1 MEGPTATPIS
11 GDFVRE
17 AHGITQSGI
26 GEVCGAYH
34 LYGRVS
40 LLRTLQAVLLA
51 NAGFLAAIAAKETR
65 ARMHNLLCWATGRG
79 EPERCTPLW
88 GERKEAPG
96 LSAATMETFKL
107 AKELREEAARE
118 RATTIQHLPSGGT
131 LMAWSSPLPGTLPG
145 TVLGPLTG
153 GVLNCAAPS
162 TAPASPPTPPPTT
175 IAVPLRE
182 EPRHLPP
189 RPEPLQGV
197 EVKQLKELKCTAPG
211 AAPSTLDQ
219 ATAAEFPELE
229 KMDRTK
235 LKEPDWPM
243 NKPLLA

>member
-51 NAGFLAAIAAKETR
+51 NAGFLAAIAAKEARTR
-65 ARMHNLLCWATGRG
+65 VHNLLCWATGRG

-88 GERKEAPG
+88 GKQKEALEPTDNITC
-96 LSAATMETFKL
+96 AARI
-107 AKELREEAARE
+107 AKELREEAARG
-118 RATTIQHLPSGGT
+118 RATTVQHLPSGGT
-131 LMAWSSPLPGTLPG
+131 IMAWSSPLPGTLPG

-153 GVLNCAAPS
+153 GVLNCATPS
-162 TAPASPPTPPPTT
+162 TAPPSPPTPPPTT
-175 IAVPLRE
+175 MAAPPRE
-182 EPRHLPP
+182 EPVHLPP
-189 RPEPLQGV
+189 RPEPSQGI
-197 EVKQLKELKCTAPG
+197 EVKQLKGL
-211 AAPSTLDQ
+211 Q
-219 ATAAEFPELE
+219 
-229 KMDRTK
+229 
-235 LKEPDWPM
+235 
-243 NKPLLA
+243 